1 MALTR
6 LVNDYKDSVRAS
18 STGANINLGAA
29 PNTLDGVNLSLND
42 RVLVKDQTP
51 SSLNGIYRVTTLGTG
66 SNGSWIRSSDF
77 NDWREVTAG
86 VMVFVELGAINGNA
100 FYFINGAEPNVTIDT
115 TAINFSNLYSVN
127 GNVTSFPGNVNIA
140 GTLNVVGNIV
150 SQSYETITLTEYAN
164 SLSVTG
170 NITLS
175 NNANINVGAGGNIYM
190 GSTALPRFRTG
201 NTAPVSPNLGDT
213 WYQGNTDILYEY
225 IQDANNN
232 KYWLDLTSNPSS
244 YGNLTVANTLTIN
257 GNLSASVSSMNITGG
272 SLGYVLR
279 TDGNGNLS
287 WVAVSATAGGSNT
300 YVQFSDG
307 GSIGGATY
315 LQYNKT
321 TGNLYSTSTTT
332 SISNTT
338 GAITAASLGIS
349 GNINANAYYSNY
361 YLYSNG
367 NPITTPAGGSN
378 TMVQF
383 NNSGTF
389 TGATYLQYNLTSGN
403 LVSNSTTTST
413 STTTGAF
420 VIGGGVGIGGN
431 LYVGGNLSVGG
442 NTTFINAQTIT
453 TTDTIAAPAINA
465 GTIGNTGATLTGGSI
480 NVTGAVQGN
489 THTGSAIYAGTIGN
503 TGATFTGSTLTLSS
517 FAQAT
522 NFYDLTGNYNVY
534 LGSGGTAGRGI
545 VAGYSGGNYGAL
557 GYNITFTNT
566 TGVYNKPIGDQ
577 TTMLR
582 FDSGGMNLYSNSNTT
597 AQNSLVMSQILGIN
611 NTGVTTHYGAVVPQ
625 ANNSITLGSTSA
637 YWSTCYA
644 VTFSGTSTTAK
655 YADLAEMYHADD
667 YYAPGTVMVFGG
679 DLDVTIS
686 KVSHDT
692 RIAGVVSTNPA
703 YLMNDNFEQDNWVP
717 VALTGRVPCN
727 VQGPIQKGDLLVSSD
742 KPGVAIKLDK
752 SLYEVGCVIGKSL
765 DIISDT
771 SVRKIEIAVGRY

>member
-6 LVNDYKDSVRAS
+6 TVTDYKDSVKAA
-18 STGANINLGAA
+18 TIGANINLAAA
-29 PNTLDGVNLSLND
+29 PNTLDGVSLVLSD

-100 FYFINGAEPNVTIDT
+100 FYFINGAEPNVTVNT

-232 KYWLDLTSNPSS
+232 KYWLDLSSNPSS

-300 YVQFSDG
+300 YVQFNDG

-420 VIGGGVGIGGN
+420 VIGGGVGISGALYTGGNLVILGNSYIGPVPTTFNYSAAPLNLTNSLAGALKTQLNLINTGGGAGAGSAIDFYTYTSVAGGSNPETRISTTDDGNYSGYIGFWTKTPGNSGANSLVERLRVDSAGNVVVFQTTTSTSTTTGAFVIGGGVGIGGN
-431 LYVGGNLSVGG
+431 LYVGGNLSVGK
-442 NTTFINAQTIT
+442 NA
-453 TTDTIAAPAINA
+453 
-465 GTIGNTGATLTGGSI
+465 L
-480 NVTGAVQGN
+480 
-489 THTGSAIYAGTIGN
+489 
-503 TGATFTGSTLTLSS
+503 
-517 FAQAT
+517 
-522 NFYDLTGNYNVY
+522 
-534 LGSGGTAGRGI
+534 
-545 VAGYSGGNYGAL
+545 VA
-557 GYNITFTNT
+557 
-566 TGVYNKPIGDQ
+566 
-577 TTMLR
+577 
-582 FDSGGMNLYSNSNTT
+582 
-597 AQNSLVMSQILGIN
+597 
-611 NTGVTTHYGAVVPQ
+611 
-625 ANNSITLGSTSA
+625 
-637 YWSTCYA
+637 
-644 VTFSGTSTTAK
+644 
-655 YADLAEMYHADD
+655 
-667 YYAPGTVMVFGG
+667 
-679 DLDVTIS
+679 LDVE
-686 KVSHDT
+686 
-692 RIAGVVSTNPA
+692 P
-703 YLMNDNFEQDNWVP
+703 
-717 VALTGRVPCN
+717 
-727 VQGPIQKGDLLVSSD
+727 
-742 KPGVAIKLDK
+742 
-752 SLYEVGCVIGKSL
+752 
-765 DIISDT
+765 
-771 SVRKIEIAVGRY
+771 